1 MVVSQQKVID
11 AQNKSIQSFAKTL
24 KEHRGE
30 MKIEA
35 KEHDEKCNNM
45 KEEID
50 KVKLEIVEI

>member
-1 MVVSQQKVID
+1 
-11 AQNKSIQSFAKTL
+11 
-24 KEHRGE
+24 

-35 KEHDEKCNNM
+35 KEHEGKCNNM